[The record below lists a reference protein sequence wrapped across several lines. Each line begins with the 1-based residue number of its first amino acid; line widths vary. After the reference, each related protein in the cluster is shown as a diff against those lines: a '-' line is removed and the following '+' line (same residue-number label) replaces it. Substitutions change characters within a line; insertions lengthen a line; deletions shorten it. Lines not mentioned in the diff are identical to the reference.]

1 MICIF
6 KKYIQDSLHVTDDAW
21 ALIAP
26 LLRTQSFHKSDLIL
40 TAGQYWQ
47 VHAFILKG
55 CVSTFKVNETDH
67 KEIISFD
74 CETAWIGDCEALASG
89 LPSRFNI
96 EAVEDTHLLLIKS
109 ADFDLIRNNV
119 KAFDNYVDSV
129 RYGKFIKSNKKIHAA
144 FARTA
149 IGRYR
154 NFLNQY
160 PTLQARLPENLIES
174 YLRINTETLNSVR
187 REISKG
193 KRKPLL

>member
-1 MICIF
+1 MISIF
-6 KKYIQDSLHVTDDAW
+6 KKYIQDSLSVADDAW
-21 ALIAP
+21 EFIAP
-26 LLRTQSFHKSDLIL
+26 LLRTQSFNKGDQIL

-47 VHAFILKG
+47 SHAFILKG
-55 CVSTFKVNETDH
+55 CVSTFKMNETDH

-74 CETAWIGDCEALASG
+74 CETAWIGDGEALASG

-96 EAVEDTHLLLIKS
+96 EAIEDTHLLLIKNT
-109 ADFDLIRNNV
+109 DFDLIRNNL
-119 KAFDNYVDSV
+119 KAFHNYVESV
-129 RYGKFIKSNKKIHAA
+129 RYGKFINSNKKIHAA

-160 PTLQARLPENLIES
+160 PKLVLRLPENLIAS
-174 YLRINTETLNSVR
+174 YLSINTETLNSVR
-187 REISKG
+187 REFSKG